1 MAAVGD
7 ATYSRCHAIQRCN
20 MAELDVDAMV
30 GRFRDRAQAVRDRP
44 LPPVAGSER
53 QKFVAQAETDY
64 LDYALVGNATWEVED
79 NHLVLRIPLSQED

>member
-1 MAAVGD
+1 
-7 ATYSRCHAIQRCN
+7 

>member
-1 MAAVGD
+1 
-7 ATYSRCHAIQRCN
+7 

-30 GRFRDRAQAVRDRP
+30 RRFRDRAEAVRDRP
-44 LPPVAGSER
+44 LPPVAGAER
-53 QKFVAQAETDY
+53 KKFVAQAETDY